1 MTKTAVD
8 PFASIGDDVA
18 PDVQARFTAGKD
30 GHVQSKDERII
41 IIPKDEIEPDPN
53 NPRRPDDPSM
63 ALGELDNIRASIE
76 NAGQQIPIIVGPRG
90 ANGKYR
96 LIAGHRRL
104 AAIMRSDKVHTCK
117 AILRETIA
125 GGERGVLEIQLL
137 ENAHRPDVSVISD
150 AEAVRRLV
158 ELYDGDRATV
168 QGILGVSREMLSYK
182 LSVANASDQVKDFAR
197 RSHQDDLQGLY
208 ELVKLDGENP
218 EVAQQYMRERL
229 ANKSTAGI
237 RGDVKQ
243 LRAKMK
249 ASTTDGKG
257 DGTDGGKGGVMV
269 VGTRG
274 KAPLAQKVA
283 IDVSKGYPVLLV
295 ESKGV
300 LNRYRL
306 DDAGVAAIRDGIAA
320 VGVGASV
327 GDGEGATA

>member
-1 MTKTAVD
+1 MTKSAVD
-8 PFASIGDDVA
+8 PFASIGDEVA
-18 PDVQARFTAGKD
+18 PDVQARFSAGKD
-30 GHVQSKDERII
+30 GHVPSKDERII

-117 AILRETIA
+117 AILRETIP

-150 AEAVRRLV
+150 AEAVRKLV

-168 QGILGVSREMLSYK
+168 QGILGISREMLSYK

-249 ASTTDGKG
+249 ASSADAAKG

-306 DDAGVAAIRDGIAA
+306 DEAGVAAIRDGIAT
-320 VGVGASV
+320 VGASV
-327 GDGEGATA
+327 QGEGAAA